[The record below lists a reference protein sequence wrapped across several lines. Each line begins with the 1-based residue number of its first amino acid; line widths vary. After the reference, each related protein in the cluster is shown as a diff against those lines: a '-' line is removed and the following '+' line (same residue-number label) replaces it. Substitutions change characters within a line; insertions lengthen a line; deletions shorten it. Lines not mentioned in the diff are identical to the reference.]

1 MASHSPPRR
10 SCAAPQQQN
19 SLNFSFLLS
28 SGNTRHDIKWQ
39 RQWIRPSFRWEKK
52 EDEDGAPH
60 KRRLR
65 YKRLSLDKPIKY
77 FGPSDI
83 IGDGYIG
90 TVRWSLSSV
99 EIERGWRTRARVVT
113 AHERTRNITTFSI
126 GADRRRRQPIWKAQK
141 GRGGVYTHT
150 HTR

>member
-1 MASHSPPRR
+1 MTKAV
-10 SCAAPQQQN
+10 N
-19 SLNFSFLLS
+19 SAIISL
-28 SGNTRHDIKWQ
+28 G
-39 RQWIRPSFRWEKK
+39 E
-52 EDEDGAPH
+52 EGGDEDGAPH

-65 YKRLSLDKPIKY
+65 YNRLSLDKPIKY

-90 TVRWSLSSV
+90 TVRWSLSSE

-126 GADRRRRQPIWKAQK
+126 GADRRRRQPI
-141 GRGGVYTHT
+141 
-150 HTR
+150 